1 MTINKNKTMLA
12 GILIVLFFVG
22 SCSIDKK
29 TPTGMTGE
37 NFDSADTTLSIIPN
51 LISVRVGEE
60 SSFLVERKIDGKF
73 ASYLGNTAVSIY
85 GGENFIAKISYIED
99 ESQWVAEGIA
109 CGEFGFTAVDEF
121 GFEARA
127 KVVVDTTIGF
137 VMPHWLSSISANVP
151 FVLGNDDGETAT
163 ITFTA
168 EYTDGQG
175 SQTIT
180 PSGAQSTDATIA
192 TASGNVITFGNV
204 YGVAIL
210 TFYYEEAGIEKSETV
225 AAMRLEPDEPFVMPH
240 WLSSIS
246 ANVPFVLGNDDGE
259 TATITFT
266 AEYTD
271 GQGSQTI
278 TPSGAQSTDATI
290 ATASG
295 NVITFGNVYGV
306 AILTFYYEEA
316 GIEKSET
323 VAAMRLEPDE
333 PNPDQIPVEFIVPLD
348 SSNLWLSLNE
358 NHKYLDFGQCTDDSL
373 VENGRFS
380 FSAQYTGWTV
390 TVSVEAKYGSYTQVD
405 PMENFVMVRE
415 DGGGQHFVADPDS
428 SSPVILDPGPSVNQR
443 WLEIYCGRFVWS
455 GMSFRL
461 TVWHQYWA
469 IREGIL
475 SSDWPPSQTDTNSI
489 HFSAADDGHRGKIRF
504 YLIPPSF

>member
-127 KVVVDTTIGF
+127 KVVVDTTIG
-137 VMPHWLSSISANVP
+137 
-151 FVLGNDDGETAT
+151 
-163 ITFTA
+163 
-168 EYTDGQG
+168 
-175 SQTIT
+175 
-180 PSGAQSTDATIA
+180 
-192 TASGNVITFGNV
+192 
-204 YGVAIL
+204 
-210 TFYYEEAGIEKSETV
+210 
-225 AAMRLEPDEPFVMPH
+225 FVMPH